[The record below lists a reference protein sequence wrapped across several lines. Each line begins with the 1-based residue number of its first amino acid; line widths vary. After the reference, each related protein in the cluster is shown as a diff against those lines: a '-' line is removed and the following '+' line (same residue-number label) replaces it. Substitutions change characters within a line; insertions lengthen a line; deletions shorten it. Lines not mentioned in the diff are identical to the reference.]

1 LSLAPFTGHLSRVST
16 FLASY
21 IAALDLM
28 RVALFY
34 VAAALAV
41 VCGVDWLVR
50 TRRLNP
56 FGPVA
61 RFFRSSVDPML
72 APVERT
78 VVRAGGTP
86 ASAPWWALVAVV
98 VGGILLISLMGMIG
112 RQIEGVGRAASQGPG
127 GVLVFLASATL
138 ALLRVALFVRVISS
152 WIRISPYSPWIRW
165 TYGLTEWLLA
175 PLRRVVPTIGMID
188 ITPIVAYYVLLI
200 VGNALVEM
208 LARAVL

>member
-1 LSLAPFTGHLSRVST
+1 MST

-21 IAALDLM
+21 TAALDLM

-34 VAAALAV
+34 LAAALAV
-41 VCGVDWLVR
+41 VFGLDWLVR

-72 APVERT
+72 APMERT

-98 VGGILLISLMGMIG
+98 IGGILLISLMGMLGEQIG
-112 RQIEGVGRAASQGPG
+112 NVAAAAGRGPG
-127 GVLVFLASATL
+127 GVLVFLATATL
-138 ALLRVALFVRVISS
+138 AIIRIALFVRVISS
-152 WIRISPYSPWIRW
+152 WVRVSPYSPWVRW

-175 PLRRVVPTIGMID
+175 PLRRLVPTIGMID
-188 ITPIVAYYVLLI
+188 ITPIVAYCLLLI
-200 VGNALVEM
+200 VGNALIGM